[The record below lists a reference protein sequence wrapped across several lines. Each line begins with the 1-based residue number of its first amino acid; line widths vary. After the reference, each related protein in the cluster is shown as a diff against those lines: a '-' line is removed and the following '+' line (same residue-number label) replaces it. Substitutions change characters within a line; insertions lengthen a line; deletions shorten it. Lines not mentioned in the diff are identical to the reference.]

1 MDVSSVPSGA
11 AELDAGWLT
20 EALGPVADG
29 ARVTAV
35 DARRIGTG
43 QVAESLRLSLSWD
56 RPGPAPT
63 TVVAKVPSGEEASRA
78 AATATRTYE
87 IEAAF
92 YAELA
97 GSVAVHRPAC
107 YCSRYDP
114 GTGDY
119 VVLLEDLAPAVPG
132 DQIAGC
138 TPEEAAATMPELAAL
153 HAPRWGDEALEDLA
167 WLDHPTE
174 EAASFT
180 GELVGA
186 LWPGFVD
193 RYGDRVDPDVVALG
207 ERFVPRLADWLRHRP
222 RPWTVTHGDFR
233 VDNLLFGGRRV
244 AVVDWQ
250 TVHVGPA
257 GADVGYF
264 LGTSLD
270 PDARARHEETLVRA
284 YHAELTARGVD
295 QTWSDCWD
303 GYRSAAFSG
312 LVMGVAASMLVTRT
326 DRGDEMFLAMA
337 NRVGRQ
343 CLELGSESL
352 LPG

>member
-1 MDVSSVPSGA
+1 MGGVFVPSGA
-11 AELDAGWLT
+11 ADLDAEWLT
-20 EALGPVADG
+20 EALGQVADG

-43 QVAESLRLSLSWD
+43 QVAESLRLSLRWD
-56 RPGPAPT
+56 RPGPAPA

-78 AATATRTYE
+78 AAAATRTYE

-97 GSVAVHRPAC
+97 GTVAVHRPAC
-107 YCSRYDP
+107 WCSRYDP
-114 GTGDY
+114 ATGDY
-119 VVLLEDLAPAVPG
+119 VVLLEDLAPAVAG
-132 DQIAGC
+132 DQIVGC
-138 TPEEAAATMPELAAL
+138 TPEQAAGAMPELAAL
-153 HAPRWGDEALEDLA
+153 HAPRWGDERLEGVA

-174 EAASFT
+174 EAAAFT
-180 GELVGA
+180 ADLVAA

-193 RYGDRVDPDVVALG
+193 RYGDRVDPAVVRLG
-207 ERFVPRLADWLRHRP
+207 ERFVPRLGGWLRDRP

-233 VDNLLFGGRRV
+233 ADNLLFGGRRV

-250 TVHVGPA
+250 TAHVGPA

-270 PDARARHEETLVRA
+270 PDARAACEEDLVRR
-284 YHAELTARGVD
+284 YHEALTVQGVE
-295 QTWSDCWD
+295 QTWSACWA
-303 GYRSAAFSG
+303 GYRAAAFSG

-326 DRGDEMFLAMA
+326 ERGDEMFLAMA
-337 NRVGRQ
+337 NRSGRQ
-343 CLELGSESL
+343 CLELDSEAL
-352 LPG
+352 LAG